1 MEIIEIKKDQQQYIS
16 EIAALESDIFPD
28 PWSEKSIRDTLE
40 NPQARIWAIISKQAP
55 PCSCASTA
63 PEHASETAASCA
75 STAPEHAGK
84 PQLLGYVIF
93 YYVLDEGEI
102 ARIAT
107 SPQHR
112 RQGVAVR
119 LLEKMRAFSYEQNI
133 TRWLL
138 DVRISNETAIHFYK
152 AAGFAKDGVRKNF
165 YATTPED
172 AMNQL
177 VQKEEVQELLESL
190 NDRERQVIRLRFGLE
205 DGKTHTLEE
214 IGDEL
219 NVTRERVRQIEARA
233 MEKLRSKA
241 TKL

>member
-40 NPQARIWAIISKQAP
+40 NPQARIWAIISRQSA
-55 PCSCASTA
+55 AMLLQLQRQ

-75 STAPEHAGK
+75 STSPEHAGK

-165 YATTPED
+165 YANPPED
-172 AMNQL
+172 AILMSC
-177 VQKEEVQELLESL
+177 EVETSGS
-190 NDRERQVIRLRFGLE
+190 DR
-205 DGKTHTLEE
+205 
-214 IGDEL
+214 
-219 NVTRERVRQIEARA
+219 A
-233 MEKLRSKA
+233 
-241 TKL
+241 

>member
-1 MEIIEIKKDQQQYIS
+1 MEPRSNIEKPKDRKVKRQKNQKTEDMEIIEIKKDQQQYIS

-40 NPQARIWAIISKQAP
+40 NPQARIWAIISRQAP
-55 PCSCASTA
+55 PCSCAST
-63 PEHASETAASCA
+63 S
-75 STAPEHAGK
+75 PEHAGK

-93 YYVLDEGEI
+93 YYVLDEGES

-107 SPQHR
+107 SPKHR

-165 YATTPED
+165 YANPPED
-172 AMNQL
+172 AILMSC
-177 VQKEEVQELLESL
+177 EVETSGS
-190 NDRERQVIRLRFGLE
+190 DR
-205 DGKTHTLEE
+205 
-214 IGDEL
+214 
-219 NVTRERVRQIEARA
+219 A
-233 MEKLRSKA
+233 
-241 TKL
+241 

>member
-40 NPQARIWAIISKQAP
+40 NPQARIWAIISRQAP
-55 PCSCASTA
+55 PCSCAST
-63 PEHASETAASCA
+63 
-75 STAPEHAGK
+75 EHAGK

-165 YATTPED
+165 YANPPED
-172 AMNQL
+172 AILMSC
-177 VQKEEVQELLESL
+177 EVETSGS
-190 NDRERQVIRLRFGLE
+190 DR
-205 DGKTHTLEE
+205 
-214 IGDEL
+214 
-219 NVTRERVRQIEARA
+219 A
-233 MEKLRSKA
+233 
-241 TKL
+241 

>member
-1 MEIIEIKKDQQQYIS
+1 MEPRSNIEKPKDRKVKRQKNQKTEDMEIIEIKKDQQQYIS
-16 EIAALESDIFPD
+16 EIAALESDIFTD

-40 NPQARIWAIISKQAP
+40 NPQARIWAIISRQAP
-55 PCSCASTA
+55 PCSCASTV
-63 PEHASETAASCA
+63 
-75 STAPEHAGK
+75 PEHAGK

-152 AAGFAKDGVRKNF
+152 AAGFAEDGVRKNF
-165 YATTPED
+165 YANPPED
-172 AMNQL
+172 AILMSC
-177 VQKEEVQELLESL
+177 EVETSGS
-190 NDRERQVIRLRFGLE
+190 DR
-205 DGKTHTLEE
+205 
-214 IGDEL
+214 
-219 NVTRERVRQIEARA
+219 A
-233 MEKLRSKA
+233 
-241 TKL
+241 

>member
-40 NPQARIWAIISKQAP
+40 NPQARIWAIISRQAP

-63 PEHASETAASCA
+63 PEHAGE
-75 STAPEHAGK
+75 

-152 AAGFAKDGVRKNF
+152 AAGFAEDGVRKNF
-165 YATTPED
+165 YANPPED
-172 AMNQL
+172 AILMSC
-177 VQKEEVQELLESL
+177 EVETS
-190 NDRERQVIRLRFGLE
+190 G
-205 DGKTHTLEE
+205 
-214 IGDEL
+214 GD
-219 NVTRERVRQIEARA
+219 QA
-233 MEKLRSKA
+233 
-241 TKL
+241 

>member
-1 MEIIEIKKDQQQYIS
+1 MEPRSNIEKPKDRKVKRQKNQKTEDMEIIEIKKDQQQYIS

-28 PWSEKSIRDTLE
+28 SWSEKSIRDTLE
-40 NPQARIWAIISKQAP
+40 NPQARIWAIISRQAP
-55 PCSCASTA
+55 PYSCASR
-63 PEHASETAASCA
+63 
-75 STAPEHAGK
+75 APEHAGK

-152 AAGFAKDGVRKNF
+152 AEGFAKDGARKNF
-165 YATTPED
+165 YANPPED
-172 AMNQL
+172 AILMSC
-177 VQKEEVQELLESL
+177 EVETSGS
-190 NDRERQVIRLRFGLE
+190 DR
-205 DGKTHTLEE
+205 
-214 IGDEL
+214 
-219 NVTRERVRQIEARA
+219 A
-233 MEKLRSKA
+233 
-241 TKL
+241 

>member
-1 MEIIEIKKDQQQYIS
+1 MEPRSNIEKPKDRKVKKQKNQKTEDMEIIEIKKDQHQYIS

-40 NPQARIWAIISKQAP
+40 NPQARIWAIISRQAP
-55 PCSCASTA
+55 PCSCAST
-63 PEHASETAASCA
+63 S
-75 STAPEHAGK
+75 PEHAGK

-107 SPQHR
+107 TPQHR

-152 AAGFAKDGVRKNF
+152 AAGFAEDGVRKNF
-165 YATTPED
+165 YANPPED
-172 AMNQL
+172 AILMSCK
-177 VQKEEVQELLESL
+177 VETSGS
-190 NDRERQVIRLRFGLE
+190 DR
-205 DGKTHTLEE
+205 
-214 IGDEL
+214 
-219 NVTRERVRQIEARA
+219 A
-233 MEKLRSKA
+233 
-241 TKL
+241 

>member
-1 MEIIEIKKDQQQYIS
+1 MEPRSNIEKPKDRKVKRQKNQKTEDMEIIEIKKDQHQYIS

-40 NPQARIWAIISKQAP
+40 NPQARIWAIISRQAP
-55 PCSCASTA
+55 PCSCASTV
-63 PEHASETAASCA
+63 
-75 STAPEHAGK
+75 PEHAGK

-152 AAGFAKDGVRKNF
+152 AAGFAEDGVRKNF
-165 YATTPED
+165 YANPPED
-172 AMNQL
+172 AILMSCK
-177 VQKEEVQELLESL
+177 VETSGS
-190 NDRERQVIRLRFGLE
+190 DR
-205 DGKTHTLEE
+205 
-214 IGDEL
+214 
-219 NVTRERVRQIEARA
+219 A
-233 MEKLRSKA
+233 
-241 TKL
+241 

>member
-16 EIAALESDIFPD
+16 EIAALEFDIFPD

-40 NPQARIWAIISKQAP
+40 NPQARIWAIISRQAP
-55 PCSCASTA
+55 PC
-63 PEHASETAASCA
+63 SCA

-152 AAGFAKDGVRKNF
+152 AAGFAEDGVRKNF
-165 YATTPED
+165 YANPPED
-172 AMNQL
+172 AILMSC
-177 VQKEEVQELLESL
+177 EVETSGS
-190 NDRERQVIRLRFGLE
+190 DR
-205 DGKTHTLEE
+205 
-214 IGDEL
+214 
-219 NVTRERVRQIEARA
+219 A
-233 MEKLRSKA
+233 
-241 TKL
+241 

>member
-40 NPQARIWAIISKQAP
+40 NPQARIWAIISRQAP
-55 PCSCASTA
+55 PCSCVSTV
-63 PEHASETAASCA
+63 
-75 STAPEHAGK
+75 PEHAGK

-152 AAGFAKDGVRKNF
+152 AAGFAEDGVRKNF
-165 YATTPED
+165 YANPPED
-172 AMNQL
+172 AILMSC
-177 VQKEEVQELLESL
+177 EVETSGS
-190 NDRERQVIRLRFGLE
+190 DR
-205 DGKTHTLEE
+205 
-214 IGDEL
+214 
-219 NVTRERVRQIEARA
+219 A
-233 MEKLRSKA
+233 
-241 TKL
+241 

>member
-1 MEIIEIKKDQQQYIS
+1 MRLQLP
-16 EIAALESDIFPD
+16 A
-28 PWSEKSIRDTLE
+28 
-40 NPQARIWAIISKQAP
+40 
-55 PCSCASTA
+55 ASTA
-63 PEHASETAASCA
+63 PEHV
-75 STAPEHAGK
+75 GK

-152 AAGFAKDGVRKNF
+152 AQDLPKTVCERIF
-165 YATTPED
+165 YATRR
-172 AMNQL
+172 
-177 VQKEEVQELLESL
+177 K
-190 NDRERQVIRLRFGLE
+190 
-205 DGKTHTLEE
+205 
-214 IGDEL
+214 
-219 NVTRERVRQIEARA
+219 
-233 MEKLRSKA
+233 KLY
-241 TKL
+241 L

>member
-1 MEIIEIKKDQQQYIS
+1 MEIIEIKKDQHQYIS

-40 NPQARIWAIISKQAP
+40 NPQARIWAIISRQAP
-55 PCSCASTA
+55 PCSCT
-63 PEHASETAASCA
+63 

-165 YATTPED
+165 YANPPED
-172 AMNQL
+172 AILMSC
-177 VQKEEVQELLESL
+177 EVETSSS
-190 NDRERQVIRLRFGLE
+190 DR
-205 DGKTHTLEE
+205 
-214 IGDEL
+214 
-219 NVTRERVRQIEARA
+219 A
-233 MEKLRSKA
+233 
-241 TKL
+241 

>member
-40 NPQARIWAIISKQAP
+40 NPQARIWAIISRQAS
-55 PCSCASTA
+55 SC
-63 PEHASETAASCA
+63 SCA

-119 LLEKMRAFSYEQNI
+119 LLEKCVHLVTSRILQDGCWMFVFPMKQQYI
-133 TRWLL
+133 FTRQQDLPKT
-138 DVRISNETAIHFYK
+138 VCERISMQTR
-152 AAGFAKDGVRKNF
+152 RKML
-165 YATTPED
+165 Y
-172 AMNQL
+172 L
-177 VQKEEVQELLESL
+177 
-190 NDRERQVIRLRFGLE
+190 
-205 DGKTHTLEE
+205 
-214 IGDEL
+214 
-219 NVTRERVRQIEARA
+219 
-233 MEKLRSKA
+233 
-241 TKL
+241 

>member
-16 EIAALESDIFPD
+16 QIAALESDIFPD

-40 NPQARIWAIISKQAP
+40 NPQARIWAIISK
-55 PCSCASTA
+55 
-63 PEHASETAASCA
+63 
-75 STAPEHAGK
+75 

-112 RQGVAVR
+112 RQGLAVR

-152 AAGFAKDGVRKNF
+152 AAGFAEDGVRKNF
-165 YATTPED
+165 YANPPED
-172 AMNQL
+172 AILMSCEVETSGGDQARSLSKNQAATEPETCP
-177 VQKEEVQELLESL
+177 KHRRGHMKNEVGNELADAPTLPT
-190 NDRERQVIRLRFGLE
+190 
-205 DGKTHTLEE
+205 GKCAS
-214 IGDEL
+214 D
-219 NVTRERVRQIEARA
+219 QI
-233 MEKLRSKA
+233 
-241 TKL
+241 

>member
-1 MEIIEIKKDQQQYIS
+1 MEPRSNIEKPKDRKVKRQKNQKTEDMEIIEIKKDQQQYIS

-28 PWSEKSIRDTLE
+28 PWREKSIRDTLE
-40 NPQARIWAIISKQAP
+40 NPQARIWAIISRQAP

-63 PEHASETAASCA
+63 PEHASET
-75 STAPEHAGK
+75 
-84 PQLLGYVIF
+84 QLLGYVIF

-152 AAGFAKDGVRKNF
+152 AAGFAEDGVRKNF
-165 YATTPED
+165 YANPPED
-172 AMNQL
+172 AILMSC
-177 VQKEEVQELLESL
+177 EVETSGS
-190 NDRERQVIRLRFGLE
+190 DR
-205 DGKTHTLEE
+205 
-214 IGDEL
+214 
-219 NVTRERVRQIEARA
+219 A
-233 MEKLRSKA
+233 
-241 TKL
+241 

>member
-1 MEIIEIKKDQQQYIS
+1 MEPRGNIEKPKDRKVKRQKNQKTEDMEIIEIKKDQQQYIS

-40 NPQARIWAIISKQAP
+40 NPQARIWAIISRQAP

-63 PEHASETAASCA
+63 PEHAS
-75 STAPEHAGK
+75 K

-165 YATTPED
+165 YANPPED
-172 AMNQL
+172 AILMSC
-177 VQKEEVQELLESL
+177 EVETSGS
-190 NDRERQVIRLRFGLE
+190 DR
-205 DGKTHTLEE
+205 
-214 IGDEL
+214 
-219 NVTRERVRQIEARA
+219 A
-233 MEKLRSKA
+233 
-241 TKL
+241 

>member
-1 MEIIEIKKDQQQYIS
+1 MEPRSNIEKPKDRKVKRQKNQKTEDMEIIEIKKDQQQYIS

-40 NPQARIWAIISKQAP
+40 NPQARIWAIISRQAP

-63 PEHASETAASCA
+63 PEHA
-75 STAPEHAGK
+75 GK
-84 PQLLGYVIF
+84 PPLLGYVIF

-152 AAGFAKDGVRKNF
+152 AAGFAEDGVRKNF
-165 YATTPED
+165 YANPPED
-172 AMNQL
+172 AILMSC
-177 VQKEEVQELLESL
+177 EVETSGS
-190 NDRERQVIRLRFGLE
+190 DR
-205 DGKTHTLEE
+205 
-214 IGDEL
+214 
-219 NVTRERVRQIEARA
+219 A
-233 MEKLRSKA
+233 
-241 TKL
+241 

>member
-1 MEIIEIKKDQQQYIS
+1 MEPRSNIEKPKDRKVKRPKNQKIEDMEIIEIKKDQQQYIS

-40 NPQARIWAIISKQAP
+40 NPQARIWAIISRQAP
-55 PCSCASTA
+55 PCSCASTV
-63 PEHASETAASCA
+63 
-75 STAPEHAGK
+75 PEHAGK

-165 YATTPED
+165 YANPPED
-172 AMNQL
+172 AILMSC
-177 VQKEEVQELLESL
+177 EVETSGS
-190 NDRERQVIRLRFGLE
+190 DR
-205 DGKTHTLEE
+205 
-214 IGDEL
+214 
-219 NVTRERVRQIEARA
+219 A
-233 MEKLRSKA
+233 
-241 TKL
+241 

>member
-1 MEIIEIKKDQQQYIS
+1 MEPRGNIEKPKDRKVKRQKNQKTEDMEIIEIKKDQQQYIS

-40 NPQARIWAIISKQAP
+40 NPQARIWAIISRQAP

-119 LLEKMRAFSYEQNI
+119 LLEKMRAFI
-133 TRWLL
+133 
-138 DVRISNETAIHFYK
+138 
-152 AAGFAKDGVRKNF
+152 AAVKGSR
-165 YATTPED
+165 E
-172 AMNQL
+172 
-177 VQKEEVQELLESL
+177 
-190 NDRERQVIRLRFGLE
+190 ND
-205 DGKTHTLEE
+205 
-214 IGDEL
+214 
-219 NVTRERVRQIEARA
+219 
-233 MEKLRSKA
+233 
-241 TKL
+241 

>member
-1 MEIIEIKKDQQQYIS
+1 MEPRSNIEKPKDRKVKRQKNQKIEDMEIIEIKKDQQQYIS

-28 PWSEKSIRDTLE
+28 PWSEKSIMDTLE
-40 NPQARIWAIISKQAP
+40 NPQARIWAIISRQAP
-55 PCSCASTA
+55 PQSCTSTT
-63 PEHASETAASCA
+63 PEQVSETLASCA
-75 STAPEHAGK
+75 SMAPEQVGEATASRVSTTPDHQEYI
-84 PQLLGYVIF
+84 QLLGYVIF

-165 YATTPED
+165 YANPPED
-172 AMNQL
+172 AILMSC
-177 VQKEEVQELLESL
+177 EVETSGS
-190 NDRERQVIRLRFGLE
+190 DR
-205 DGKTHTLEE
+205 
-214 IGDEL
+214 
-219 NVTRERVRQIEARA
+219 A
-233 MEKLRSKA
+233 
-241 TKL
+241 

>member
-1 MEIIEIKKDQQQYIS
+1 MEPRSNIEKPKDRKVKRQKNQKTEDMEIIEIKKDQQQYIS

-40 NPQARIWAIISKQAP
+40 NPQARIWAIISK
-55 PCSCASTA
+55 
-63 PEHASETAASCA
+63 
-75 STAPEHAGK
+75 

-112 RQGVAVR
+112 RQGLAVR

-152 AAGFAKDGVRKNF
+152 AAGFAEDGVRKNF
-165 YATTPED
+165 YANPPED
-172 AMNQL
+172 AILMSC
-177 VQKEEVQELLESL
+177 EVETSGS
-190 NDRERQVIRLRFGLE
+190 DR
-205 DGKTHTLEE
+205 
-214 IGDEL
+214 
-219 NVTRERVRQIEARA
+219 A
-233 MEKLRSKA
+233 
-241 TKL
+241 

>member
-1 MEIIEIKKDQQQYIS
+1 MEIIEIKKDQQQYVS

-40 NPQARIWAIISKQAP
+40 NSQARIWAIISRQAP

-75 STAPEHAGK
+75 STAPEHASETAASCVSTVPEHAGK

-152 AAGFAKDGVRKNF
+152 AA
-165 YATTPED
+165 
-172 AMNQL
+172 
-177 VQKEEVQELLESL
+177 
-190 NDRERQVIRLRFGLE
+190 
-205 DGKTHTLEE
+205 
-214 IGDEL
+214 
-219 NVTRERVRQIEARA
+219 
-233 MEKLRSKA
+233 
-241 TKL
+241 

>member
-40 NPQARIWAIISKQAP
+40 NPQARIWSIISRQAP
-55 PCSCASTA
+55 PC
-63 PEHASETAASCA
+63 SCA

-112 RQGVAVR
+112 RQGLAVR

-138 DVRISNETAIHFYK
+138 DVRISNETAIHFLQGRRICRRRCAK
-152 AAGFAKDGVRKNF
+152 EFLCKPAGRC
-165 YATTPED
+165 YTY
-172 AMNQL
+172 
-177 VQKEEVQELLESL
+177 EL
-190 NDRERQVIRLRFGLE
+190 
-205 DGKTHTLEE
+205 
-214 IGDEL
+214 
-219 NVTRERVRQIEARA
+219 
-233 MEKLRSKA
+233 
-241 TKL
+241 

>member
-1 MEIIEIKKDQQQYIS
+1 MGYYKQTSAAMLLRFNGAGACKRDCGFLRFN
-16 EIAALESDIFPD
+16 IAG
-28 PWSEKSIRDTLE
+28 
-40 NPQARIWAIISKQAP
+40 
-55 PCSCASTA
+55 
-63 PEHASETAASCA
+63 
-75 STAPEHAGK
+75 AGK

-152 AAGFAKDGVRKNF
+152 AAGFAEDGVRKNF
-165 YATTPED
+165 YANPPED
-172 AMNQL
+172 AILMSC
-177 VQKEEVQELLESL
+177 EVETSGS
-190 NDRERQVIRLRFGLE
+190 DR
-205 DGKTHTLEE
+205 
-214 IGDEL
+214 
-219 NVTRERVRQIEARA
+219 A
-233 MEKLRSKA
+233 
-241 TKL
+241 

>member
-1 MEIIEIKKDQQQYIS
+1 MEPRSNIEKPKDRKVKRQKNQKTEDMEIIEIKKDQQQYIS

-40 NPQARIWAIISKQAP
+40 NPQARIWAIISRQAP
-55 PCSCASTA
+55 PCSCAST
-63 PEHASETAASCA
+63 S
-75 STAPEHAGK
+75 PEHAGK

-152 AAGFAKDGVRKNF
+152 AAGFAEDGVRKNF
-165 YATTPED
+165 YANPPED
-172 AMNQL
+172 AILMSC
-177 VQKEEVQELLESL
+177 EVETSGG
-190 NDRERQVIRLRFGLE
+190 DR
-205 DGKTHTLEE
+205 
-214 IGDEL
+214 
-219 NVTRERVRQIEARA
+219 A
-233 MEKLRSKA
+233 
-241 TKL
+241 

>member
-40 NPQARIWAIISKQAP
+40 NPQARIWAITSRQAP

-63 PEHASETAASCA
+63 PDSQECT
-75 STAPEHAGK
+75 
-84 PQLLGYVIF
+84 QLLGYVIF

-165 YATTPED
+165 YANPPED
-172 AMNQL
+172 AILMSC
-177 VQKEEVQELLESL
+177 EVETSGS
-190 NDRERQVIRLRFGLE
+190 DR
-205 DGKTHTLEE
+205 
-214 IGDEL
+214 
-219 NVTRERVRQIEARA
+219 A
-233 MEKLRSKA
+233 
-241 TKL
+241 

>member
-1 MEIIEIKKDQQQYIS
+1 MEPRSNIEKPKDRKVKRQKNQKTEDMEIIEIKKDQQQYIS

-40 NPQARIWAIISKQAP
+40 NPQARIWAIISRQAP
-55 PCSCASTA
+55 PCSCAST
-63 PEHASETAASCA
+63 S
-75 STAPEHAGK
+75 PEHAGK

-165 YATTPED
+165 YANPPED
-172 AMNQL
+172 AILMSC
-177 VQKEEVQELLESL
+177 EVETSGG
-190 NDRERQVIRLRFGLE
+190 DR
-205 DGKTHTLEE
+205 
-214 IGDEL
+214 
-219 NVTRERVRQIEARA
+219 A
-233 MEKLRSKA
+233 
-241 TKL
+241 

>member
-1 MEIIEIKKDQQQYIS
+1 MEPRSNIEKPKDRKVKRQKNQKTEDMEIIEIKKDQHQYIS

-28 PWSEKSIRDTLE
+28 PWSEKSIRDTFE
-40 NPQARIWAIISKQAP
+40 NPQARIWAIISRQAP
-55 PCSCASTA
+55 PCSCAST
-63 PEHASETAASCA
+63 S
-75 STAPEHAGK
+75 PEHAGK

-152 AAGFAKDGVRKNF
+152 AAGFAEDGVRKNF
-165 YATTPED
+165 YANPPED
-172 AMNQL
+172 AILMSCK
-177 VQKEEVQELLESL
+177 VETSGS
-190 NDRERQVIRLRFGLE
+190 DR
-205 DGKTHTLEE
+205 
-214 IGDEL
+214 
-219 NVTRERVRQIEARA
+219 A
-233 MEKLRSKA
+233 
-241 TKL
+241 

>member
-40 NPQARIWAIISKQAP
+40 NPQARIWAIISRQAP
-55 PCSCASTA
+55 PCSCASTV
-63 PEHASETAASCA
+63 PEHQECI
-75 STAPEHAGK
+75 
-84 PQLLGYVIF
+84 QLLGYVIF
-93 YYVLDEGEI
+93 YYVLEEGEI

-152 AAGFAKDGVRKNF
+152 AAGFAEDGVRKNF
-165 YATTPED
+165 YANPPED
-172 AMNQL
+172 AILMSC
-177 VQKEEVQELLESL
+177 EVETSGS
-190 NDRERQVIRLRFGLE
+190 DR
-205 DGKTHTLEE
+205 
-214 IGDEL
+214 
-219 NVTRERVRQIEARA
+219 A
-233 MEKLRSKA
+233 
-241 TKL
+241 